1 MVRCPSTWDQR
12 GLLENGYPLGGYQ
25 VFAGTSEWDRMEA
38 TPVRWISA
46 RRAGIAAPQ
55 AYVFHRSSRRAGIR
69 IHSLVLEEMGSKTD
83 RRSIQSSQRPFG
95 ALRLARNEKRPLLA
109 VTPCGAHASFVEESL
124 GTDHIGV
131 AWVDGQGVRPCRLSR
146 FTILLT
152 WCCRIRLTFLRR
164 CSARF
169 ARLMTMSRKDACNRV
184 VGGDHRAGAPEGARL
199 EPHPTIA
206 FLDAR

>member
-131 AWVDGQGVRPCRLSR
+131 AWVDGQGVRPCRLS
-146 FTILLT
+146 LHDPLD
-152 WCCRIRLTFLRR
+152 LVLSHPHHLPEKVLGSLRPVDDDVTQR
-164 CSARF
+164 CLQSS
-169 ARLMTMSRKDACNRV
+169 SRR
-184 VGGDHRAGAPEGARL
+184 
-199 EPHPTIA
+199 
-206 FLDAR
+206 